1 MKLVIL
7 GGGPGG
13 YAAAI
18 RGAQLGAQVTLI
30 EENKVGGVCLNIGCI
45 PTKTLLK
52 GAKWLHQQE
61 KMKAYG
67 FQGNISLD
75 FRQLMQRKNQV
86 VKQMTDNVEKLVK
99 ANGVE
104 ILQGRGV
111 VKKGKK
117 VVVTHGEEIREVSF
131 DRLILATGSR
141 PIKPPVPGLDLP
153 QVVDSTGAL
162 AFEKIPKSLTI
173 LGGGVIAVEFAVL
186 YQALGSRVTVVE
198 MLPSILPR
206 EDQLVQEAM
215 TEVLRQR
222 GVQVYTS
229 TTLAKVETCSDG
241 LKLTLKGEGETATL
255 ETSRLLVAIGRRPN
269 TENAGL
275 EAINVSLQQG
285 AVAVNEYLETNVPGV
300 YAIGDCT
307 AKMMLAHTAAHQG
320 LLAAA
325 NAMGQSHKMDYRS
338 IPGGLYTF
346 PEAASVGLTEAAA
359 RQAWDQVKVGLFP
372 YEALGKALTD
382 NETDG
387 FIKIIA
393 RADNDEIVGVHIVGD
408 RATDLIAEGALAIG
422 MEACLEEVA
431 RQVHG
436 HPTFNEGM
444 GEAAMAALGD
454 RLHLFPG

>member
-67 FQGNISLD
+67 FQGNTTLD
-75 FRQLMQRKNQV
+75 FDKLMQRKNQV

-104 ILQGRGV
+104 ILYGRGI
-111 VKKGKK
+111 VKQGKK
-117 VVVTHGEEIREVSF
+117 VVVTQGEEIQEVSC
-131 DRLILATGSR
+131 DRLILATGSH
-141 PIKPPVPGLDLP
+141 PIMPPVPGLELP

-162 AFEKIPKSLTI
+162 SFEKIPETLTI

-186 YQALGSRVTVVE
+186 YQALGSQVTVVE
-198 MLPSILPR
+198 MLPTILPR
-206 EDQLVQEAM
+206 EDALVQEAM

-229 TTLAKVETCSDG
+229 TTLEKAETCDNG
-241 LKLTLKGEGETATL
+241 LKLTLKGEAETAIL
-255 ETSRLLVAIGRRPN
+255 ETSRLLVAIGRKPN
-269 TENAGL
+269 TENMGL
-275 EAINVSLQQG
+275 KALGVALDKGAI
-285 AVAVNEYLETNVPGV
+285 AINEYLETNVPGV

-320 LLAAA
+320 LLAAE
-325 NAMGQSHKMDYRS
+325 NALGERHKMDYRS

-359 RQAWDQVKVGLFP
+359 RQTWGQVKVGLFP
-372 YEALGKALTD
+372 YEALGKALAD

-393 RADNDEIVGVHIVGD
+393 RADNDEIVGVHILGD
-408 RATDLIAEGALAIG
+408 RATDLIAEGALAMG

-431 RQVHG
+431 HQVHG

-444 GEAAMAALGD
+444 GEAAMAALGMT
-454 RLHLFPG
+454 LHLFPG